1 MPATPDSANIAR
13 HLPLMAARQPNHPA
27 LKIPR
32 GRTRAGDIDYLT
44 LTFAELDTE
53 VAAWAAHITAAGVK
67 TDDRVLVMVR
77 QGLPLIAAA
86 FALFKIGA
94 VPVVIDPGMG
104 LKSFL
109 TCVERTQPR
118 ALLGIPLARIVSR
131 VFRKP
136 FRNVAIRIPASSNPT
151 ARLSVGGATPPSR
164 IPSSPLS
171 TSDTP
176 KRDEGVAPPPNP
188 ASDPSPSPLAP
199 SPSPIA
205 RSATDLA
212 AILFTS
218 GSTGAPKGVCYEHG
232 MFEAQ
237 VRLIRATYGIQPGEV
252 DLPMLPIFALFNPAL
267 GMTTIVPE
275 IDPARPAAVDPA
287 KIVQAIRQENV
298 TNSFGSPTLWNKIAD
313 HCLRTN
319 TTLPSLRRVLCA
331 GAPVPE
337 TLWEN
342 SRHWIT
348 HGQLHSPYGAT
359 EALPIASVCAAEIIP
374 RAAARLSV
382 GGATPPSRQTS
393 SPLPANPVSLS
404 VPAATRSDPTQF
416 RSVGDTSQS
425 PFSQESRLA
434 LGPSPLE
441 LGSSGT
447 AGACVGR
454 PLPGIDVRI
463 IAITDAPIATIAE
476 ARELRPGEIGEIIV
490 RGPVVTKAYDALP
503 EATSAAKISEPN
515 AQRLTFNAQLS
526 TPPDSDLS
534 VKRSALSVERSS
546 VSPAAGVW
554 HRMGDCGYFDPLGRL
569 WFCGRKVERVLTE
582 KGPLF
587 TEPCEQV
594 FRSHPQVA
602 RCALIGLGVAENQ
615 LPAIVIQPREKLS
628 ASAKAALARELRAL
642 AAAHATTAGITRFY
656 FHKAFPV
663 DVRHNAK
670 IHRLTLARWA
680 AAYETHAIIVS

>member
-1 MPATPDSANIAR
+1 MSTTDSANIAR
-13 HLPLMAARQPNHPA
+13 HLPLMAARQPDHPA

-44 LTFAELDTE
+44 LTFAELDAE
-53 VAAWAAHITAAGVK
+53 VAAWAARITAAGVK

-118 ALLGIPLARIVSR
+118 ALLGIPLARIISR

-136 FRNVAIRIPASSNPT
+136 FRNVTIRIPASANPT
-151 ARLSVGGATPPSR
+151 ARLSVSA
-164 IPSSPLS
+164 
-171 TSDTP
+171 
-176 KRDEGVAPPPNP
+176 
-188 ASDPSPSPLAP
+188 PSPLAP
-199 SPSPIA
+199 SPSPVA

-298 TNSFGSPTLWNKIAD
+298 TNSFGSPTLWNKICD
-313 HCLRTN
+313 HCLRTG

-342 SRHWIT
+342 SRHFLT

-359 EALPIASVCAAEIIP
+359 EALPIASVCSAEIIP
-374 RAAARLSV
+374 RSATASYAAAPTKSPST
-382 GGATPPSRQTS
+382 ATAQ
-393 SPLPANPVSLS
+393 
-404 VPAATRSDPTQF
+404 PTQF
-416 RSVGDTSQS
+416 RSLPDTSQS
-425 PFSQESRLA
+425 PFSQESA
-434 LGPSPLE
+434 SAFYPSPFTPH
-441 LGSSGT
+441 SSAPPSG
-447 AGACVGR
+447 GACVGR

-463 IAITDAPIATIAE
+463 IAITDTPIATLAE
-476 ARELRPGEIGEIIV
+476 ARELRPGKIGEIIV

-503 EATSAAKISEPN
+503 EATLAAKIAAANYTNIQLPTSN
-515 AQRLTFNAQLS
+515 AQRP
-526 TPPDSDLS
+526 TPQDSDLS
-534 VKRSALSVERSS
+534 VKRSALNVERSPS
-546 VSPAAGVW
+546 ERPPAISAPTVDVGRSMLGVGSSPAASAAVVW

-594 FRSHPQVA
+594 FRSHPQIA
-602 RCALIGLGVAENQ
+602 RCALIGLGVPGKQ
-615 LPAIVIQPREKLS
+615 LPAIVIQRRKSKSLPPLS
-628 ASAKAALARELRAL
+628 DEDLARELRAL
-642 AAAHATTAGITRFY
+642 AKTTGTTADITRFY

-670 IHRLTLARWA
+670 IHRLTLAKWA
-680 AAYETHAIIVS
+680 SAHAREAIEIK